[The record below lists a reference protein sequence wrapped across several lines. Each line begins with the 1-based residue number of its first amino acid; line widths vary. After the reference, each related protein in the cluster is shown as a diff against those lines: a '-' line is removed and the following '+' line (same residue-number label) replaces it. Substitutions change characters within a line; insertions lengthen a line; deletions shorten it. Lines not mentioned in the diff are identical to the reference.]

1 MLICNCANPPS
12 ASERLEGVGGGAEAG
27 GLDRVLLAEE
37 EPDRVRGHYVG
48 SPEVTWSQTKA
59 LKVNKCF

>member
-37 EPDRVRGHYVG
+37 EPDRVRGHHVG
-48 SPEVTWSQTKA
+48 SAEVIE
-59 LKVNKCF
+59 NKTIYCAT